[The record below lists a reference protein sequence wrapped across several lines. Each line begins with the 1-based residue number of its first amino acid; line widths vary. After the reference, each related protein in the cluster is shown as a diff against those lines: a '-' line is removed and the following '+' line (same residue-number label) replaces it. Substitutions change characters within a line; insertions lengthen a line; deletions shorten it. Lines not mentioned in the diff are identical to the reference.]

1 MGGSCCK
8 SSGDNI
14 EIKFSQTSTSRIRYN
29 QNNQNNQNKIK
40 LNITTGSG
48 YPIKMNINPNMP
60 FNEIKKNYGKLIGK
74 KNINKLIF
82 VYKGKV
88 IEENNSLNS
97 MGIDEEITICAF
109 DGNDYNT

>member
-1 MGGSCCK
+1 MGGNCCK

-29 QNNQNNQNKIK
+29 NIK
-40 LNITTGSG
+40 LKITSGSG
-48 YPIKMNINPNMP
+48 YPIKMNINPNWS
-60 FNEIKKNYGKLIGK
+60 FNEIKKEYCKLMGK
-74 KNINKLIF
+74 KDIDKLIF

-88 IEENNSLNS
+88 IEETNSLNS
-97 MGIDEEITICAF
+97 MGIEDEITIYAF

>member
-14 EIKFSQTSTSRIRYN
+14 EIKFSQTNTSRIRYN
-29 QNNQNNQNKIK
+29 NNIKLKIK
-40 LNITTGSG
+40 SGSG
-48 YPIKMNINPNMP
+48 YPIKMNINPNWS
-60 FNEIKKNYGKLIGK
+60 FNEIKKKYCKLMGK
-74 KNINKLIF
+74 KDIDKLIF

-97 MGIDEEITICAF
+97 MGIEEEITIYAF

>member
-14 EIKFSQTSTSRIRYN
+14 EIKFSQTNKNRIRYN
-29 QNNQNNQNKIK
+29 NNNNNIK
-40 LNITTGSG
+40 LNITNGSG
-48 YPIKMNINPNMP
+48 YPTKMNINPNWS
-60 FNEIKKNYGKLIGK
+60 FNEIKKKYCILQGK
-74 KNINKLIF
+74 KDDNKLIF

-97 MGIDEEITICAF
+97 MGIEEEITICAF

>member
-8 SSGDNI
+8 NSGDNI
-14 EIKFSQTSTSRIRYN
+14 EIKFSKTSTSRIRYN
-29 QNNQNNQNKIK
+29 QNNNKIK

-48 YPIKMNINPNMP
+48 YSTKMNINPNMS
-60 FNEIKKNYGKLIGK
+60 FDEIKKNYGKLIGK
-74 KNINKLIF
+74 KNINKLVF

-88 IEENNSLNS
+88 IEENNTLNS

-109 DGNDYNT
+109 DGNDYA

>member
-14 EIKFSQTSTSRIRYN
+14 EIKFSQTSRIRYN
-29 QNNQNNQNKIK
+29 NNNNNNNNKIK
-40 LNITTGSG
+40 LNITTGTG
-48 YPIKMNINPNMP
+48 YPIKMNINPNWS
-60 FNEIKKNYGKLIGK
+60 FNEIKKKYGILIGK

>member
-8 SSGDNI
+8 TSGDNI
-14 EIKFSQTSTSRIRYN
+14 EIKFSQTNTSRIRYN
-29 QNNQNNQNKIK
+29 NNNIK
-40 LNITTGSG
+40 LNITSSSG
-48 YPIKMNINPNMP
+48 YPIKMNINPNWP
-60 FNEIKKNYGKLIGK
+60 FSEIKKKYCILIGK
-74 KNINKLIF
+74 KDINKLRF

>member
-14 EIKFSQTSTSRIRYN
+14 EIKFSQTNTSRIRYN
-29 QNNQNNQNKIK
+29 HNNIK
-40 LNITTGSG
+40 LNITNGSG
-48 YPIKMNINPNMP
+48 YPIKMNINPNWS
-60 FNEIKKNYGKLIGK
+60 FNEIKKKYCILMGK
-74 KNINKLIF
+74 KDFNKLIF

-88 IEENNSLNS
+88 IEEDKSLNS
-97 MGIDEEITICAF
+97 MGIDEEITVCAF

>member
-14 EIKFSQTSTSRIRYN
+14 EIKFSKTNTSRIREN
-29 QNNQNNQNKIK
+29 HNKIK

-48 YPIKMNINPNMP
+48 YPIKMNINPNWS
-60 FNEIKKNYGKLIGK
+60 FNEIKKKYCILMGK
-74 KNINKLIF
+74 KEISKLIF

-88 IEENNSLNS
+88 IEDNNSLNS
-97 MGIDEEITICAF
+97 MGIDEEITVCAF

>member
-8 SSGDNI
+8 NSGDNI
-14 EIKFSQTSTSRIRYN
+14 EIKFSKTSTSRIRYN
-29 QNNQNNQNKIK
+29 NNNKIK
-40 LNITTGSG
+40 LNITTGTG

-60 FNEIKKNYGKLIGK
+60 FNEIKKNYGTLIGK

-97 MGIDEEITICAF
+97 MGIGEEITICAF
-109 DGNDYNT
+109 DGNDYTT